1 MFSWVRIFP
10 PLHNYLCIHPLVKEK
25 SHNNT
30 EPLKFVNSALITM
43 YSLPVWQRD
52 NWPVWTVDIS
62 AHPLSH
68 LSCCFPHTKTKA
80 DTSQLI
86 TNPIDLPGTQ
96 NPLKRNYK
104 TNAKAGKRYFPPF
117 SHWQS
122 KTRLVVMFWRLQTF
136 QTIYSRVFYRSELK
150 FVLQVILWL
159 VRNYMAEPVNM
170 TGCYS
175 KIISRPHA
183 GFFLLIYKFL
193 NTRTYRSTKWKS
205 LSTQRK
211 VNSITRGRMSPSNYP
226 E

>member
-1 MFSWVRIFP
+1 
-10 PLHNYLCIHPLVKEK
+10 
-25 SHNNT
+25 
-30 EPLKFVNSALITM
+30 M

-68 LSCCFPHTKTKA
+68 LSCCSPHTKIKA

-96 NPLKRNYK
+96 KPLKRNYK
-104 TNAKAGKRYFPPF
+104 TNAKAVQRYFPPF

-136 QTIYSRVFYRSELK
+136 QTIYSRVFMYFDWSELK
-150 FVLQVILWL
+150 FASQVIFWP
-159 VRNYMAEPVNM
+159 VRNHMA
-170 TGCYS
+170 GYYS

-183 GFFLLIYKFL
+183 GLFLLIYIFL

-205 LSTQRK
+205 LNSKRK
-211 VNSITRGRMSPSNYP
+211 VISITRRRIPPSNYP

>member
-1 MFSWVRIFP
+1 
-10 PLHNYLCIHPLVKEK
+10 
-25 SHNNT
+25 
-30 EPLKFVNSALITM
+30 M
-43 YSLPVWQRD
+43 YSLPVRQRD

-68 LSCCFPHTKTKA
+68 LTCCSPHTKIKV

-104 TNAKAGKRYFPPF
+104 THAKAVQRYFPPF

-136 QTIYSRVFYRSELK
+136 QTIYSRVFTVFWPVRTKICL
-150 FVLQVILWL
+150 VGNIL
-159 VRNYMAEPVNM
+159 
-170 TGCYS
+170 TGQKPYGRACQQAGYYS

-183 GFFLLIYKFL
+183 GLFLLIYILFL

-205 LSTQRK
+205 LNSKRK
-211 VNSITRGRMSPSNYP
+211 VTSITRGRIPPSNYP